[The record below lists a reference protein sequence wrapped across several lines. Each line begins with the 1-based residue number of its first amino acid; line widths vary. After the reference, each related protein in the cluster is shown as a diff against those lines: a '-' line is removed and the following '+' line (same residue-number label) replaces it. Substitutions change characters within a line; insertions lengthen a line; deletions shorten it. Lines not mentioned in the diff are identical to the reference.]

1 MKKRMLSLMLAAC
14 MVLGMTACGSSG
26 EGGGKSDTGES
37 GDKVKI
43 SFLSRYANE
52 DNRRDQYY
60 LEKVDEFLEEN
71 PNIEIE
77 DLSITAS
84 DSYMSKMKTMIAAGD
99 VPDLF
104 ICSYEM
110 PRYEMAKNGTIANLE
125 DIINSSEWTGPKD
138 PKYFEG
144 YTFEKQG
151 LEGVYGIPNAL
162 GTAPLFVN
170 KKIFNDLGLEIPKTW
185 EDLEEAAPTLIEA
198 GITPLTVSAKDT
210 AKCTLLFTQL
220 AVKMYGMDIVD
231 KFKNRDVDWTDEQ
244 LMSVLEKYKE
254 LIDEGIFGT
263 NAVSYGFDNSLN
275 DFEQGKAAMLLEY
288 SFTLPNIQ
296 DMEIEPDISCIN
308 FLSFRDKPEYE
319 NIWYADAY
327 EGFCIGAEPGTPEYD
342 AAVGLLT
349 KLLSQDT
356 FNGCAEVMGGGVY
369 PLEVQYDESK
379 VCNFMKE
386 FADAYKSCESI
397 TTILP
402 AYIDN
407 ATLSDLT
414 ASEMQTLFVGRTPED
429 VAKTLNAEYQ
439 KVLQQ

>member
-319 NIWYADAY
+319 NIWYADTY

-397 TTILP
+397 STILP
-402 AYIDN
+402 AYIED

>member
-26 EGGGKSDTGES
+26 EGGGKSDAGES

-71 PNIEIE
+71 PNVEIE
-77 DLSITAS
+77 DLSITAG

-144 YTFEKQG
+144 YTFEAQG

-185 EDLEEAAPTLIEA
+185 EDLEEAAPTLIDA

-231 KFKNRDVDWTDEQ
+231 KFKNKDVDWTDEQ

-319 NIWYADAY
+319 NIWYTDTY

-397 TTILP
+397 STILP
-402 AYIDN
+402 AYIED